1 MDLFCCHVNNFFL
14 PGNILYGNSRR
25 WLQVALWRLLLSGLY
40 PVEFRDF
47 FLGDIV
53 SSLTYTMG
61 NISFFF
67 VYIHIIGKG
76 HYQAKYHHKI
86 LVDQINLD

>member
-67 VYIHIIGKG
+67 CLYSHHWKG
-76 HYQAKYHHKI
+76 T
-86 LVDQINLD
+86 LPGQIPSQNTCGSDKS

>member
-14 PGNILYGNSRR
+14 TGNILYGNSRR

-67 VYIHIIGKG
+67 CLYS
-76 HYQAKYHHKI
+76 HH
-86 LVDQINLD
+86 